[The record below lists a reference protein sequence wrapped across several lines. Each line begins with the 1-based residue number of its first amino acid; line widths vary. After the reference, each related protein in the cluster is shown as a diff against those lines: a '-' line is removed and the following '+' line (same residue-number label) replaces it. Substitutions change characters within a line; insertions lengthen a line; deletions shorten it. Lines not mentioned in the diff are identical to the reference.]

1 MDQLY
6 HPVIFPIR
14 KYQSTSILSNF
25 LNRDPLK
32 CLHFCFQCLEINE
45 SVEFELLQNSIVYM
59 DTVFFVQ
66 TGDKRD
72 FFYVL
77 TDMVDLGLSSIS
89 DAEEAKTIVYY
100 LNLTLLLFS
109 SSLSNYWPMTSSW
122 VTGHKCAS
130 PVLSY
135 SQHHHQLILFLAT
148 CVINSQSRGA
158 DMWCGHVGWKKK

>member
-1 MDQLY
+1 M
-6 HPVIFPIR
+6 F
-14 KYQSTSILSNF
+14 TF
-25 LNRDPLK
+25 LFSMSRDK
-32 CLHFCFQCLEINE
+32 WVSWIW
-45 SVEFELLQNSIVYM
+45 IVQYM

-66 TGDKRD
+66 TGDKQD

-77 TDMVDLGLSSIS
+77 TDMVNLGLSSIS

-100 LNLTLLLFS
+100 LNLTLLIFI

-148 CVINSQSRGA
+148 CVINSQSRGVA
-158 DMWCGHVGWKKK
+158 DMWCGHVGWKKNRLWAPLMNHVLNLPAL